1 MARGGIV
8 MTSSHIVFTLI
19 LILVLILSGFQAVT
33 ANPEAKTYIVNSDT
47 SAQDV
52 NPGDGFCA
60 TAGGNCTLR
69 AAIQEANLD
78 GVDSTIKFASRMT
91 INYPNLP
98 GLSENGTVI
107 DGSDRWNTEFD
118 RPGVE
123 VGAGAEPNGIL
134 VIGADSC
141 SVLGLAFLGSESTGI
156 RIYNG
161 NNNIIG
167 GSEQHQ
173 RNIFATDGI
182 STAIGVLMEGNG
194 VGNQVINNYFGTIDG
209 TSLTDMRYGIF
220 VRAGGQTIK
229 DNLIV
234 GAGTAGILLW
244 SDDNTVAGNI
254 IGLDKFKFSALP
266 NKEGILVDWGDN
278 NTIGPDN
285 WIMGNTSHGIQ
296 VHNSNNTSI
305 FNNEVGDWSTSTGPK
320 NGGNGIHII
329 GGENNEIGVQGGNDI
344 SKNNGYGVYV
354 WYSDSNTVQ
363 GNFIAQNGQDGV
375 YIEEGEKNQV
385 GGGGSDQGNLIFDN
399 GGDGVHIKGKQS
411 FGNQV
416 SGNWIGFAATQAL
429 AGNLEHG
436 VFLENGPYAS
446 TIGGTDPGEGNWIN
460 GFNYSPS
467 SAGKHG
473 IFLSGSDTQ
482 DNTIVGNVI
491 GMPPSQ
497 TWEAS
502 VGLHGI
508 AVYDGS
514 HNNFIGTLGMGNTIL
529 NAGWSGV
536 AIVESNDNLVMQNK
550 IGTDGA
556 VKNWGN
562 NYFGVDIYNGEG
574 NILSLN
580 EIAYSGTHNGVDE
593 AEAGVRVRGASAL
606 FDTITG
612 NSIHNN
618 DGPGIVLADSGNM
631 GLGAPIINTAS
642 CGGPV
647 SGTTCAGC
655 TVEIFSDD
663 QEEGRIYETGVVA
676 DGSGNFTWSGNPNG
690 PNVTATSTH
699 PAGHTSTF
707 SAPFNIG
714 TCNTAPA
721 AAFSVSPGSGTTST
735 VFTFDASSSSD
746 AEDSALAL
754 SFRWDWENNGI
765 YDTAWSNSA
774 TIQHTFT
781 VSGTHTV
788 RLEVKDTG
796 GLTDTS
802 TQQVAVSSG
811 PTPPPTPIPTPPEPQ
826 DTKKV
831 YLPLVIK

>member
-1 MARGGIV
+1 
-8 MTSSHIVFTLI
+8 MTSSRFGFALF
-19 LILVLILSGFQAVT
+19 LILVLILSGIQAVA
-33 ANPEAKTYIVNSDT
+33 ANPQAKTYIVNSDT
-47 SAQDV
+47 SADDAS
-52 NPGDGFCA
+52 PGDGVCA

-69 AAIQEANLD
+69 AAIQEANQDL
-78 GVDSTIKFASRMT
+78 VESTIKFASRMT

-107 DGSDRWNTEFD
+107 DGSDRWDTAFD

-123 VGAGAEPNGIL
+123 VGEGAAPNGVL

-141 SVLGLAFLGSESTGI
+141 IVRGLRFFGGKSTGI

-167 GSEQHQ
+167 GSEAHQ
-173 RNIFATDGI
+173 RNVFDTDDL
-182 STAIGVLMEGNG
+182 STAIGVWIEGNG
-194 VGNQVINNYFGTIDG
+194 VGNQIINNYFGTING
-209 TSLTDMRYGIF
+209 TSPIDMRYGIL
-220 VRAGGQTIK
+220 VQASGQTIK

-244 SDDNTVAGNI
+244 SDDNIVEGNI
-254 IGLDKFKFSALP
+254 IGLDKFKTSALP
-266 NKEGILVDWGDN
+266 NHEGILIEWGDN

-285 WIMGNTSHGIQ
+285 WVMGNTSHGIRL
-296 VHNSNNTSI
+296 HNASTTHI
-305 FNNEVGDWSTSTGPK
+305 FSNEVGDWSTSSGPR
-320 NGGNGIHII
+320 NGGNGIHVH

-344 SKNNGYGVYV
+344 SKNNGAGVYI
-354 WYSDSNTVQ
+354 WYSDNNTIQ
-363 GNFIAQNGQDGV
+363 GNFIAQNVQDGV

-385 GGGGSDQGNLIFDN
+385 GGGGSDQGNLIFDS
-399 GGDGVHIKGKQS
+399 GGDGVHIKGKLS
-411 FGNQV
+411 FGNRV
-416 SGNWIGFAATQAL
+416 SGNWIGYAATQAL
-429 AGNLEHG
+429 AGNQEHG

-460 GFNYSPS
+460 GFNYSQGS
-467 SAGKHG
+467 GGRHG
-473 IFLSGSDTQ
+473 IFLTGSDTQ

-491 GMPPSQ
+491 SMPPSQ
-497 TWEAS
+497 TWEGS

-514 HNNFIGTLGMGNTIL
+514 HNNFIGTLSMGNTIL

-536 AIVESNDNLVMQNK
+536 AIVNSNDNLIMQNK

-556 VKNWGN
+556 DKNWGN
-562 NYFGVDIYNGEG
+562 SYFGVDIYNGAG
-574 NILSLN
+574 NVLSLN
-580 EIAYSGTHNGVDE
+580 EIAYSGEHNGVDD

-606 FDTITG
+606 SDTITG
-612 NSIHNN
+612 NSIHDN
-618 DGPGIVLADSGNM
+618 DGPGIVLADGGNM
-631 GLGAPIINTAS
+631 ELGAPTISTAS
-642 CGGPV
+642 CAGPV
-647 SGTTCAGC
+647 SGTACAGC

-663 QEEGRIYETGVVA
+663 EEEGRVYETSVIA
-676 DGSGNFTWSGNPNG
+676 DGSGTFTWSGNPNG

-699 PAGHTSTF
+699 PAAHTSPF
-707 SAPFNIG
+707 SLPFNIG

-721 AAFSVSPGSGTTST
+721 AVFSVSPSSGTTST

-746 AEDSALAL
+746 AEDSTSAL

-765 YDTAWSNSA
+765 YDTTWNNSA
-774 TIQHTFT
+774 SIQHTFT
-781 VSGTHTV
+781 ISATHTV

-811 PTPPPTPIPTPPEPQ
+811 STPPPTPITPPPTPQ
-826 DTKKV
+826 DTKTV
-831 YLPLVIK
+831 YLPFVIR